1 MVWLIVFE
9 ETIFLPQGRHF
20 GRGASANARA
30 ERPAKTIA
38 NLATVLIMVS
48 VGSFKYE

>member
-1 MVWLIVFE
+1 MCVVVFE

-38 NLATVLIMVS
+38 NLATVLIMMSVS
-48 VGSFKYE
+48 PYEFE